1 MENNFGL
8 KELYEVSLKATY
20 PIEVKG
26 RKLEI
31 GETVAFF
38 DRIQLVDFVENKS
51 FISAN
56 GGYDNRAHVWW
67 EETKEIKVNLVQ
79 GVFSKTQLA
88 LMTNASLI
96 SNDGQSR
103 VQIGRLESIETDE
116 QGVAKTK
123 FPISEPVFVYNKQT
137 GEKITGWTYQ
147 NNQLMTSYAF
157 VELLIDYQY
166 NYDNGYEVLSI
177 GNSLTSGYLSLEG
190 KTRVKDDITGQVK
203 TGIIKIPKLKL
214 LSNLS
219 MRLGNDGIPLV
230 GRLDAVAI
238 PTGNRGS
245 KRVMELLF
253 LNDDIDSDM

>member
-26 RKLEI
+26 RKIEI
-31 GETVAFF
+31 GETIALF
-38 DRIQLVDFVENKS
+38 DRIQIADFVENKS

-56 GGYDNRAHVWW
+56 GGFDNRAHVWW
-67 EETKEIKVNLVQ
+67 EETKEIKVNLSQ
-79 GVFSKTQLA
+79 GVFSKMQLA
-88 LMTNASLI
+88 LMTNANLTQSEGQSQVLI
-96 SNDGQSR
+96 S
-103 VQIGRLESIETDE
+103 RLEQLETNE
-116 QGVAKTK
+116 NGIAITK
-123 FPISEPVFVYNKQT
+123 YPISTPVFVYNNKT
-137 GEKITGWTYQ
+137 GEKLSDWNFVGNKLQ
-147 NNQLMTSYAF
+147 TSQAYLEIL
-157 VELLIDYQY
+157 VDYQY
-166 NYDNGYEVLSI
+166 NYDNGYEIISF
-177 GNSLTSGYLSLEG
+177 GNSLTNGFLSLEG

-230 GRLDAVAI
+230 GRLDAVAV

-245 KRVMELLF
+245 KKVMELLF

>member
-20 PIEVKG
+20 PIEVKD
-26 RKLEI
+26 RKIEI
-31 GETVAFF
+31 GETIALF
-38 DRIQLVDFVENKS
+38 DRIQIADFVENKS

-56 GGYDNRAHVWW
+56 GGFDNRAHVWW
-67 EETKEIKVNLVQ
+67 EETKEIKVNLSQ

-88 LMTNASLI
+88 LMTNASLTI
-96 SNDGQSR
+96 NEGASIVPINR
-103 VQIGRLESIETDE
+103 REVIESDE
-116 QGVAKTK
+116 QGMAQLKY
-123 FPISEPVFVYNKQT
+123 PASEPIFVYDNKT
-137 GEKITGWTYQ
+137 GEKLTGWQIEGNRLALDVAYKEV
-147 NNQLMTSYAF
+147 L
-157 VELLIDYQY
+157 VDYYY
-166 NYDNGYEVLSI
+166 NYDNGYEVLSF
-177 GNSLTSGYLSLEG
+177 GNALTNGYLSLEG
-190 KTRVKDDITGQVK
+190 KTRVKDDISGQVK

-230 GRLDAVAI
+230 GRLDAVAV

-245 KRVMELLF
+245 KKVMELLF